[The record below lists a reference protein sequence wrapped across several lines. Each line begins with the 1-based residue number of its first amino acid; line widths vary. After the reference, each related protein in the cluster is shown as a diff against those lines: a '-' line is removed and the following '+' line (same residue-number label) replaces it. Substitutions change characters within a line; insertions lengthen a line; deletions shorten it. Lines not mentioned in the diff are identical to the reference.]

1 MPTVIDSLIV
11 EIGLDPS
18 KFTKGQKEAI
28 RSFKEAEE
36 QARKTGQ
43 GIENAGARG
52 AEFFGKLQTSIL
64 SVGAALIGTKV
75 GGMLLNLTQQMIRQD
90 AASGRLAYRLETNVG
105 ALDRF
110 RNAAYLA
117 GGTMEGATG
126 FAVSLTEEWQKLA
139 ATGESSLLPFFQGLG
154 VKFSDEKTGKMREFG
169 DVMRDV
175 SAAVSKLSP
184 AQASWWL
191 KSIGA
196 DEGSINLLIR
206 GTEHYQKYLDMASRF
221 GNLTAEQAE
230 NARKLAEVQ
239 AQVNLAYTG
248 WYRVLLNLVSGPLIK
263 LSEMS
268 AKITENRGNI
278 DKRSLF
284 GRALEALGLGKK
296 EATGDKT
303 TGGAFPSKAERVAYY
318 RDLAAKK
325 GISPDVIE
333 QLVKSEGLNGYIGD
347 RGSSFGDFQLHYG
360 GLAGG
365 GMAVGG
371 LGDSFTKKTGL
382 DAKDPKTWKE
392 QAEFAMEEM
401 KRSGLGAWHGWKGSQ
416 WAGIDRGNTNTPSTS
431 TTSIGTI
438 IVNTQATDAAGIAS
452 SIGPAIQRTGI
463 AAQAQSGPQ

>member
-28 RSFKEAEE
+28 ASFKQAEE
-36 QARKTGQ
+36 AAKKAGSN
-43 GIENAGARG
+43 IESAGARG

-64 SVGAALIGTKV
+64 AVGAALVGTKV
-75 GGMLLNLTQQMIRQD
+75 GGALLGLTQQMIQQD

-126 FAVSLTEEWQKLA
+126 FVTSLTSEWQKLA
-139 ATGESSLLPFFQGLG
+139 ATGESSLLPFFAGLG
-154 VKFSDEKTGKMREFG
+154 VKFSDEKTGKMRDFA

-184 AQASWWL
+184 AQANYWL

-196 DEGSINLLIR
+196 DDGSINLLIR
-206 GTEHYQKYLDMASRF
+206 GTSELDKYMAMAARF
-221 GNLTAEQAE
+221 GNLTTEQVE
-230 NARKLAEVQ
+230 NARKLEL
-239 AQVNLAYTG
+239 AQKNVNLAYTE
-248 WYRVLLNLVSGPLIK
+248 WFRILTNLVSGPLIK
-263 LSEMS
+263 LGEFA
-268 AKITENRGNI
+268 AKTIETRGNI
-278 DKRSLF
+278 DKRSIF

-296 EATGDKT
+296 ESTGAATP
-303 TGGAFPSKAERVAYY
+303 TGVGGFPSAAERVAYY
-318 RDLAAKK
+318 RELGAKN
-325 GISPDVIE
+325 GVSPDVLQKVVE
-333 QLVKSEGLNGYIGD
+333 SEGLGKYVGD

-371 LGDSFTKKTGL
+371 LGDEFTKKTGL
-382 DAKDPKTWKE
+382 DARDPKTWKE
-392 QAEFAMEEM
+392 QAEFSVDYM
-401 KRSGLGAWHGWKGSQ
+401 KRNGLGPWHGWKGSQ
-416 WAGIDRGNTNTPSTS
+416 WAGIDRGQGGGTTN
-431 TTSIGTI
+431 IGTI
-438 IVNTQATDAAGIAS
+438 IVQTQATDAQGVAAA
-452 SIGPAIQRTGI
+452 IGPAIQRNS
-463 AAQAQSGPQ
+463 AATQSQSGPQ